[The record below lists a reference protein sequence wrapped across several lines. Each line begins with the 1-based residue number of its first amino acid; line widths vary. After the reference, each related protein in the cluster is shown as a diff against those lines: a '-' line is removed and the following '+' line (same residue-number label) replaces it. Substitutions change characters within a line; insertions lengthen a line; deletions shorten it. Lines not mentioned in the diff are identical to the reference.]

1 MGRVGTISAHT
12 LKLIDRAYDGAHG
25 RWTGC
30 DWPTS
35 FGDTGLDLN
44 GMTAHQ
50 ALLMARATA
59 GTEAA
64 DWREAV
70 QWLRLVEADAEA
82 AEEAAARAL
91 TAARRE
97 DLSAARWSA
106 RAACELEA
114 RYHPRPVWTSLQEV
128 LEALPPNSGILA
140 LPFRALTPN
149 PDGPKL

>member
-1 MGRVGTISAHT
+1 MGRVGAISTNT
-12 LKLIDRAYDGAHG
+12 LKLIDQAYDRAHG

-59 GTEAA
+59 GVEAG

-91 TAARRE
+91 TAVRRE
-97 DLSAARWSA
+97 DICAARWSA

-114 RYHPRPVWTSLQEV
+114 RYHPRPVWASLQEI
-128 LEALPPNSGILA
+128 LEALPQNTGWPA
-140 LPFRALTPN
+140 LPFPALTPN
-149 PDGPKL
+149 PDRR

>member
-1 MGRVGTISAHT
+1 MGRVGAISTHT
-12 LKLIDRAYDGAHG
+12 LQLLDRAYDRAHG

-35 FGDTGLDLN
+35 FGETGLDLN
-44 GMTAHQ
+44 GLTSHQ

-97 DLSAARWSA
+97 DIGAARWSV
-106 RAACELEA
+106 RGACELES
-114 RYHPRPVWTSLQEV
+114 RYHPRPVWASLQEI
-128 LEALPPNSGILA
+128 LEALPQNAGW
-140 LPFRALTPN
+140 LPLPIAALTPN
-149 PDGPKL
+149 PDRR